1 MNKSFKRT
9 KLQRVTIR
17 GYKSIDYDRPLSIE
31 LSDINIL
38 LGANGAGKSNI
49 ISFFR
54 MLNYMMSGT
63 LQKYV
68 AEKGPA
74 STLLYYGS
82 KTTPAME
89 GSLEFSNGEINDFYN
104 FSLAA
109 AAGQKLIITDEKLTY
124 SKVGEDSPFECHI
137 ESNYQESGL
146 VHAQDK
152 TSKTVRRMLAECK
165 AYQFHD
171 SSQNG
176 FLRQPSK
183 EDSAQYL
190 QSEGNNLASFLL
202 FLKQKYNHE
211 YSRIVEYVQMI
222 MPSFGDFYLEP
233 NSRGYVA
240 LNWTDNAA
248 NDYVFTADQFS
259 DGTIRFIALATLL
272 LQPEKTMP
280 SVIII
285 DEPELGLHP
294 YAIDQLAEMIKDAS
308 LHAQILISTQS
319 QALINCFSVDC
330 VTVIE
335 QCDDTHATLAK
346 KLNIEELSAWLEH
359 YSLSELWYKNVIGG
373 LPL

>member
-1 MNKSFKRT
+1 MNNKCKRT

-17 GYKSIDYDRPLSIE
+17 GYKSIAYDNPLTLQ
-31 LSDINIL
+31 LSDINIM

-68 AEKGPA
+68 AEKGPNSA
-74 STLLYYGS
+74 LLYYGP
-82 KTTPAME
+82 KTTPVMA

-109 AAGQKLIITDEKLTY
+109 AVGQKLIITDEKLTY
-124 SKVGEDSPFECHI
+124 SKAGEDSPFECHI

-146 VHAQDK
+146 IHAQDK
-152 TSKTVRRMLAECK
+152 TSKIIRRMLAACK

-176 FLRQPSK
+176 SLRQPSM

-202 FLKQKYNHE
+202 FLKREYPHA
-211 YSRIVEYVQMI
+211 YSRIIGYIQMI

-240 LNWTDNAA
+240 LNWIDNAA

-272 LQPEKTMP
+272 LQPERTMP
-280 SVIII
+280 RVIII

-294 YAIDQLAEMIKDAS
+294 YAIDQLAEMIKDAA
-308 LHAQILISTQS
+308 LHTQILISTQS
-319 QALINCFSVDC
+319 QALIDCFSADC

-335 QCDDTHATLAK
+335 QSDDTHATSAK
-346 KLNIEELSAWLEH
+346 KLSEEELAAWLEH

-373 LPL
+373 LPV